1 MELATDRL
9 LLDRLSLGD
18 AGFIQRLLNEPS
30 FKAYVGDK
38 GIRTLDDA
46 RQYLRDIVLAHYAA
60 HDFGL
65 CRVRL
70 KAGEAPIGV
79 CGLVKRAQ
87 FVDPDLGFAFL
98 CEHWSQGY
106 AFEASRAVLDAAAR
120 EPGMTRIIAMA
131 DADNAASVRLLGK
144 LGFRFT
150 RMVTM
155 AGDADPVCQYALEI

>member
-46 RQYLRDIVLAHYAA
+46 RQYLRDMVMAHYAA
-60 HDFGL
+60 HGFGL

-70 KAGEAPIGV
+70 KADETPIGV
-79 CGLVKRAQ
+79 CGLVKREQ
-87 FVDPDLGFAFL
+87 FADPDLGFAFL
-98 CEHWSQGY
+98 CEHWSHGY
-106 AFEASRAVLDAAAR
+106 AFEASRAVLDLAAR
-120 EPGMTRIIAMA
+120 DLDMTRILAMA

-144 LGFRFT
+144 LGFRYT
-150 RMVTM
+150 GMVTM
-155 AGDADPVCQYALEI
+155 AGDADPVCQYVLEI